1 MRLVC
6 PLVIFSTLLY
16 LLPHNVII
24 EKKLLDLIE
33 RAFKKTFKKE
43 GALYIACNDKRAF
56 YTST

>member
-24 EKKLLDLIE
+24 EKKKLLDLIE

-43 GALYIACNDKRAF
+43 GALYISDKRAF